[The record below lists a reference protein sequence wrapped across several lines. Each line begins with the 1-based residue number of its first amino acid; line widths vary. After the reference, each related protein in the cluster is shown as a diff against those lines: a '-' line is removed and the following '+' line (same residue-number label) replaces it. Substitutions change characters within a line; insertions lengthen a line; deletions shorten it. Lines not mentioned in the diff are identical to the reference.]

1 MRGPTVFL
9 FSGQGSQY
17 LRMGQ
22 ALFESQPTFR
32 EWMLELDQIAQ
43 GLLGSSIT
51 KALYTAQHSAPAA
64 FERTLLTHPAIFM
77 VEFSL
82 AQALIGAGVRPDMV
96 CGVSVGSFAAAAVAG
111 CIDVREALSA
121 VIAQAISL
129 ERHCTAGTMIAI
141 LGSPRLMTEPFLAE
155 QSELAAVNSPS
166 HFVVAAPTQTAA
178 RIEAQLRR
186 NQITYQRLPV
196 SFAFHSRWIDPA
208 RASFEQ
214 SVRSLSLAGPRVPV
228 MCCAGASQLSQLY
241 PEYFWDVA
249 RRPMK
254 FREAIGELE
263 RTGMQQYLD
272 VGPAGTLATLLKYI
286 LHCGSA
292 STVRPLLTPFGR
304 DLQNFAAV
312 TTR

>member
-1 MRGPTVFL
+1 MRGPIVFM

-22 ALFESQPTFR
+22 ALFESQSTFR
-32 EWMLELDQIAQ
+32 EWMMQLDRLAQ
-43 GLLGSSIT
+43 GLLGKSIT
-51 KALYTAQHSAPAA
+51 KALYTLEHSAPAT

-82 AQALIGAGVRPDMV
+82 AQALIGAGVSPDMV

-129 ERHCTAGTMIAI
+129 ERHCAPGTMIAV
-141 LGSPRLMTEPFLAE
+141 LGSSRSMTESLLAE
-155 QSELAAVNSPS
+155 QSELAAVNTPS
-166 HFVVAAPTQTAA
+166 HFVVAAPTATAA

-186 NQITYQRLPV
+186 NRITHQRLPV

-208 RASFEQ
+208 RSSFEQ
-214 SVRSLSLAGPRVPV
+214 SVRSLQLARAQVPL
-228 MCCAGASQLSQLY
+228 MCCVSASQPSQLR
-241 PEYFWDVA
+241 PEYFWEVA
-249 RRPMK
+249 RRPIK
-254 FREAIGELE
+254 FREAIAQLE
-263 RTGMQQYLD
+263 RTGMKQYID

-286 LHCGSA
+286 LPPGSA
-292 STVRPLLTPFGR
+292 STVRSLLTPFGR

-312 TTR
+312 TAR